1 MDVTFEKDAV
11 DHVLASF
18 DKTVDDQGY
27 VINEDSE
34 ERVRTPEGEEIK
46 AEELAI
52 VADGSDLFI
61 DDNFA
66 SLVKHVERR
75 R

>member
-18 DKTVDDQGY
+18 DKTVDENGY
-27 VINEDSE
+27 VVDGDTG
-34 ERVRTPEGEEIK
+34 ERVQTPSGEELE

-52 VADGSDLFI
+52 VAHGSELFI

-66 SLVKHVERR
+66 SLVEHVERQR
-75 R
+75 

>member
-18 DKTVDDQGY
+18 DKAVDEDGY
-27 VINEDSE
+27 IIKEGTG
-34 ERVRTPEGEEIK
+34 ERVQTPGGEELR
-46 AEELAI
+46 AEDLAI
-52 VADGSDLFI
+52 VAHGSDLFI

-66 SLVKHVERR
+66 SLVEHVERQR
-75 R
+75 

>member
-18 DKTVDDQGY
+18 DKTVDEDGY
-27 VINEDSE
+27 IVDEDSG
-34 ERVRTPEGEEIK
+34 ERVRTPEGENLK

-52 VADGSDLFI
+52 VAHGSDLFI

-66 SLVKHVERR
+66 SIVEHVERQR
-75 R
+75 

>member
-1 MDVTFEKDAV
+1 MDVTFEKNAV
-11 DHVLASF
+11 EHVLASF
-18 DKTVDDQGY
+18 DKTVDEQGY
-27 VINEDSE
+27 IIDEDSE
-34 ERVRTPEGEEIK
+34 ERVRTPEGEEVK

-66 SLVKHVERR
+66 SLVNHVERR